1 MILNRQEYDLNI
13 CEFNMIPLKI
23 INFKRMKQY
32 GLIGYPLTH
41 SFSKKFFSEK
51 FQKENTNAIYENF
64 EIENISF
71 LPDILKNNPGLA
83 GLNVTI
89 PYKEQ
94 VIPFMDEL
102 DHEAL
107 RVGAVNTIKIY
118 RAGQN
123 INLKGFNTDIRGFEK
138 SLRPL
143 LKSYHKKALIL
154 GTGGASKAI
163 KYVLEKLRIDYISA
177 SIEELKENEIRYEDI
192 DSKIIRQR
200 LLIINATPL
209 GTYPDVETFPP
220 IPYKFLTENHLLFDL
235 VYNPS
240 VTKFMEKG
248 MSEGADV
255 KNGYE
260 MLVLQALE
268 SYKIWNEK

>member
-1 MILNRQEYDLNI
+1 
-13 CEFNMIPLKI
+13 
-23 INFKRMKQY
+23 MKHY

-41 SFSKKFFSEK
+41 SFSKNFFTEK
-51 FQKENTNAIYENF
+51 FEKENTNAIYENF

-71 LPDILKNNPGLA
+71 LPGIIKSNPKLS

-102 DHEAL
+102 DNEAQ
-107 RVGAVNTIKIY
+107 RVGAVNTIKIN
-118 RAGQN
+118 REGKN
-123 INLKGFNTDIRGFEK
+123 INLKGFNTDIRGFEN
-138 SLRPL
+138 SLKPL

-163 KYVLEKLRIDYISA
+163 KYVLKKLGIEYISA
-177 SIEELKENEIRYEDI
+177 SIEELKENEIRYEEI
-192 DSKIIRQR
+192 DEKMISQR
-200 LLIINATPL
+200 LIIINATPL

-220 IPYKFLTENHLLFDL
+220 IPYGFLTEKHLLFDL

-248 MSEGADV
+248 ISEGAVV

-260 MLVLQALE
+260 MLVMQALE

>member
-1 MILNRQEYDLNI
+1 
-13 CEFNMIPLKI
+13 
-23 INFKRMKQY
+23 MKQY

-41 SFSKKFFSEK
+41 SFSKNFFTEK
-51 FQKENTNAIYENF
+51 FKKENTNAIYENH

-71 LPDILKNNPGLA
+71 LPGIIKSNPELS

-94 VIPFMDEL
+94 VIPFLDEL
-102 DHEAL
+102 NNEAHK
-107 RVGAVNTIKIY
+107 VGAVNTIKIN
-118 RAGQN
+118 RERKN
-123 INLKGFNTDIRGFEK
+123 INLKGFNTDIRGFEN
-138 SLRPL
+138 SLKPL

-163 KYVLEKLRIDYISA
+163 KYVLEKLGIEYISA
-177 SIEELKENEIRYEDI
+177 SIEELKENEIRYEEI
-192 DSKIIRQR
+192 DEKMIGQR

-209 GTYPDVETFPP
+209 GTYPKVETFPQ
-220 IPYKFLTENHLLFDL
+220 IPYKFLTAKHVLFDL

-248 MSEGADV
+248 MSEGAVV

-260 MLVLQALE
+260 MLVTQALE
-268 SYKIWNEK
+268 SYKIWHRK